1 MIMAGK
7 QHRQNL
13 EDLEYYLHQQKN
25 TTSQGQLS
33 HIREDIQV
41 DEGIP
46 GHAAVIGHISCG
58 QGETDGL
65 PATNRRRKLAGDA
78 GHLGQ

>member
-1 MIMAGK
+1 M
-7 QHRQNL
+7 HTPN
-13 EDLEYYLHQQKN
+13 
-25 TTSQGQLS
+25 QGQLS

-46 GHAAVIGHISCG
+46 GHAAVIGHVTRG
-58 QGETDGL
+58 QGEADGL
-65 PATNRRRKLAGDA
+65 PAANRRRKLAGDA